1 MDSAALGS
9 PGMAPPDSA
18 LTVAVTGASGFIGGA
33 LVARLWAQGADGR
46 PARVRPMASSPES
59 VARVQSRFAGLPVTM
74 LQGLDAEGLRS
85 LFEGVH
91 VFVHA
96 GWSSVPS
103 TAERD
108 PLGDLRTNVEGS
120 LRLFQAALLAGVRR
134 IVFLSSGGTVYGE
147 PRWSP
152 ITEDHPTEP
161 VGVYGASKLC
171 AERYL
176 VALARTHGAESVVLR
191 PANVYG
197 RSMAHDKPQG
207 VVENWMARLRQGAD
221 LECWNDPRMVRDY
234 IHVDDLVDALVAAL
248 HRPVKETVL
257 NVGTGHGT
265 DLRQLAGLLERITGH
280 TARLRTMDT
289 VYPALSINVL
299 DNAKLR
305 QVLGTAPQIAL
316 EEGLARTWATLG
328 A

>member
-1 MDSAALGS
+1 MDSEPLDTSAAV
-9 PGMAPPDSA
+9 PPKGA

-33 LVARLWAQGADGR
+33 LVARIRAQGAGGS
-46 PARVRPMASSPES
+46 PVQVRPMASGPASA
-59 VARVQSRFAGLPVTM
+59 ARVEARFSGLPVM
-74 LQGLDAEGLRS
+74 LLPGLDAEELQS
-85 LFEGVH
+85 LFSGVH

-108 PLGDLRTNVEGS
+108 PLGDLRINVEGS
-120 LRLFQAALLAGVRR
+120 LRLFQAALQAGVRR

-221 LECWNDPRMVRDY
+221 LECWNDPCMVRDY

-248 HRPVKETVL
+248 HRPVQEAVL

-265 DLRQLAGLLERITGH
+265 DLRQLAGLLERITGR

-289 VYPALSINVL
+289 VYPALSLNVL

-305 QVLGTAPQIAL
+305 QVLGTSPRIGL

-328 A
+328 S